1 MGEETSPLPDSRS
14 SIPMG
19 EETSPLPDSRFP
31 MPTVLQLL
39 TPTEAQPQKP
49 LLVYLPGMDGSGR
62 LFSTQVPALHS
73 HFEVRCLAL
82 PREDRST
89 WDRLANQTIALI
101 TTVAAGRPIY
111 LCGESFGAC
120 LALQVVAQDPQL
132 AHRLILVNPA
142 SAFHRLPWLHWL
154 GQITPWV
161 PSLAFPWST
170 LGSLPLL
177 ANLSRMA
184 PTQREQLLGAVRA
197 VPQTTVAWRMAL
209 LAQFQPEALP
219 LAVQTPPTLIVA
231 ALADGLLPSL
241 EEAQRLTQR
250 LPQAQIYP
258 LPHSGHA
265 CLLEQGVNLG
275 QILAKTG
282 FLPQSSPVLA

>member
-1 MGEETSPLPDSRS
+1 
-14 SIPMG
+14 
-19 EETSPLPDSRFP
+19 
-31 MPTVLQLL
+31 MPNVLHLL
-39 TPTEAQPQKP
+39 TPTEDQPQKP

-62 LFSTQVPALHS
+62 LFSAQVPALHS

-89 WDRLANQTIALI
+89 WERLADQTIALI
-101 TTVAAGRPIY
+101 ATVAAGRQIY

-120 LALQVVAQDPQL
+120 LALQVVAQAPQL

-142 SAFHRLPWLHWL
+142 SAFHQLPWLHWL

-161 PSLAFPWST
+161 PPSVLPWST

-177 ANLSRMA
+177 ANLSRVA

-197 VPQTTVAWRMAL
+197 VPQPTVAWRMAL
-209 LAQFQPEALP
+209 LAQFQPNALP
-219 LAVQTPPTLIVA
+219 LSVQTPPTLIVA
-231 ALADGLLPSL
+231 ALADRLLPSL
-241 EEAQRLTQR
+241 EEAQRLAQR

-265 CLLEQGVNLG
+265 CLLEQEVNLG
-275 QILAKTG
+275 RILARTG
-282 FLPQSSPVLA
+282 FLPRSSPVLA